1 MRKRLLAIA
10 LCVCTVFSL
19 SACGKDNNDGA
30 SEGSIK
36 LGKYTG
42 YTVGESVT
50 QVSDEDVQEYVDAV
64 LDMYATTEYVKE
76 GTTKEGDRVRVTY
89 HATVDGQEVET
100 EAETNED
107 GSNAGTTEVI
117 TLSSDGFVVDGF
129 TTGLI
134 GKNIGETVE
143 MDLTYP
149 DDYST
154 EDLAGKP
161 VHFSVLIDSLAVET
175 TPEFNDEFVAKNYS
189 FAGYTT
195 AEDFRNFIKQEIYY
209 IQVNNEIWEDILNA
223 QEVESYPKEE
233 LEEYVTRNKTQ
244 IENAVTSYG
253 VSMDAYYQALG
264 KTEDEFNKELEEQ
277 CKQIVKEKMFVRAV
291 AEKENIK
298 YSEEAAAQYA
308 AISGFTSVD
317 DFKTQL
323 EAYGEE
329 LEYSVLSYL
338 VQNFICE
345 HANVVP
351 DEETTAEE
359 TTVEETT
366 TAEET
371 TTQEETTTAA

>member
-1 MRKRLLAIA
+1 MRKRVVAMA
-10 LCVCTVFSL
+10 LCVCAVFSL
-19 SACGKDNNDGA
+19 SACGNDENSKNA
-30 SEGSIK
+30 KGSIK

-64 LDMYATTEYVKE
+64 LDMYASTEDVKE
-76 GTTKEGDRVRVTY
+76 GTTKEGDRVKVTY

-100 EAETNED
+100 EKETKED
-107 GSNAGTTEVI
+107 GSSAGTTETV
-117 TLSSDGFVVDGF
+117 TLSSDGFVVEGF
-129 TTGLI
+129 TTGLT
-134 GKNIGETVE
+134 GKNVGDTVE

-154 EDLAGKP
+154 KDLAGKP
-161 VHFSVLIDSLAVET
+161 VHFSVVIDALVVTT
-175 TPEFNDEFVAKNYS
+175 TPEFNDEFVEKNYS
-189 FAGYTT
+189 FAGYHT
-195 AEDFRNFIKQEIYY
+195 AEEFRNFIKQEIYY
-209 IQVNNEIWEDILNA
+209 IQVNNEIWEDILAA

-233 LEEYVTRNKTQ
+233 LEEYVTRNKSQ
-244 IENAVTSYG
+244 IESAVTSYG
-253 VSMDAYYQALG
+253 VAMDTYYQALG

-329 LEYSVLSYL
+329 LEYSVLSYQ

-345 HANVVP
+345 KTNVVP

-359 TTVEETT
+359 TKAEETT
-366 TAEET
+366 TEAT